1 MTDRSKEFDGLEAF
15 FDAARAEA
23 PQPSEDLM
31 ARILADA
38 EAETARRAAP
48 VPEAP
53 SAIRPAAKVLG
64 FWDAL
69 VLALG
74 GRGAL
79 AGLAGAMVAG
89 LWLGVSQP
97 APIASLAQQVAG
109 DGTTLEQVDV
119 IPTFDSYMQQA
130 DAGE

>member
-38 EAETARRAAP
+38 AAETAHRAAP
-48 VPEAP
+48 AP
-53 SAIRPAAKVLG
+53 GARAARPAAKVLG

-69 VLALG
+69 VMALG

-109 DGTTLEQVDV
+109 DGTTLEQVDL
-119 IPTFDSYMQQA
+119 IPSFDNYMQQA